1 LQNLTEIQQIL
12 SKMATLMR
20 PHKLVLGVVIGTIL
34 FGGIITLS
42 IVFINNNKV
51 ATNATSK

>member
-1 LQNLTEIQQIL
+1 
-12 SKMATLMR
+12 MATLMR